1 MHMECHCWVNQW
13 FGSRMVQVKCSDPG
27 LPGFHLQRFL
37 RVNRGESWWRFL
49 GQFDHPR
56 PLRHVMVEWVGLK
69 GHSGHSDYPN
79 TRSRFLQS
87 GQIARY
93 FEESF
98 TARGPSLA
106 VRTVAGFLAGH
117 SEGAW
122 FSVFTR
128 QLAKGSL
135 VKVSGCIHMSLNI
148 LCINDYKIL

>member
-1 MHMECHCWVNQW
+1 MVNLVVKI
-13 FGSRMVQVKCSDPG
+13 FGPK
-27 LPGFHLQRFL
+27 
-37 RVNRGESWWRFL
+37 NN
-49 GQFDHPR
+49 PR
-56 PLRHVMVEWVGLK
+56 RLRHVMVEWVGLK

-117 SEGAW
+117 SEGA
-122 FSVFTR
+122 
-128 QLAKGSL
+128 
-135 VKVSGCIHMSLNI
+135 
-148 LCINDYKIL
+148 